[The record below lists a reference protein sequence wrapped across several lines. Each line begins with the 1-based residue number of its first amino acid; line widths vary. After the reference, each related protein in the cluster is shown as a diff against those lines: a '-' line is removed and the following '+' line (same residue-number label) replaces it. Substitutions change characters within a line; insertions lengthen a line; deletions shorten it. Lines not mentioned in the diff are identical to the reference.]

1 MNTTRHT
8 LSGFVE
14 KNWINMI
21 RPVSLESENDTL
33 TSSYGKFTAKPLER
47 GYGQTL
53 GNSLRRVLLSSLQGA
68 GIVAIRIEGV
78 EHEFGTINNVK
89 EEVSE
94 IILNLKEVFFK
105 INGKENVILN
115 LEKSEEGPV
124 CAGDIA
130 ENPNVQILNPEHII
144 ANISSGGSIKMEL
157 KVGWGK
163 GYVTALDNKEQY
175 DLPVD
180 WIYLDTLFSPIH
192 RVNYTVTN
200 SRVGKRTDYDKLT
213 LEVWTNSGVEPVD
226 AVAYSAKILRDQLV
240 VFLNFKDKDDF
251 SRIDS
256 KSSSSKINAN
266 SILMKLVSEL
276 ELSVR
281 SANCLQNANIKYIYE
296 LVSKTEGE
304 MLRTKNFGR
313 KSLNEI
319 KEILSQMGL
328 YLGMKVDGVMKELQV
343 NDEDNSQNDTSIDE

>member
-1 MNTTRHT
+1 MDT
-8 LSGFVE
+8 FVE
-14 KNWINMI
+14 KNWTNMI
-21 RPVSLESENDTL
+21 RPVALEGDNEASN
-33 TSSYGKFTAKPLER
+33 SAYGKFVARPLER

-78 EHEFGTINNVK
+78 DHEFGTINNVK

-94 IILNLKEVFFK
+94 IILNLKEVRFK
-105 INGKENVILN
+105 LRGKEDVILT
-115 LEKSEEGPV
+115 LEKSGEGPV
-124 CAGDIA
+124 KAGDITDSA
-130 ENPNVQILNPEHII
+130 SVEVLNPDHVIC
-144 ANISSGGSIKMEL
+144 NISSGGNIRMEIK
-157 KVGWGK
+157 VARGK
-163 GYVTALDNKEQY
+163 GYVTALDNKEEF
-175 DLPVD
+175 DLPVG
-180 WIYLDTLFSPIH
+180 WIYLDTLFSPVH

-213 LEVWTNSGVEPVD
+213 LEVWTNSGIDPTD
-226 AVAYSAKILRDQLV
+226 AVAFSAKILRDQLA
-240 VFLNFKDKDDF
+240 VFLNFEDEDEAVRVETTQTTTHQ
-251 SRIDS
+251 SP
-256 KSSSSKINAN
+256 AN
-266 SILMKLVSEL
+266 NFLLKPVSEL

-328 YLGMKVDGVMKELQV
+328 GLGMKVDSIMKEMQEKK
-343 NDEDNSQNDTSIDE
+343 DAE

>member
-1 MNTTRHT
+1 MTTYV
-8 LSGFVE
+8 S
-14 KNWINMI
+14 KNWTSMI
-21 RPVSLESENDTL
+21 RPVALEADSETL
-33 TSSYGKFTAKPLER
+33 TPGYAKFVAKPLER

-68 GIVAIRIEGV
+68 GIIAVRIEGV

-94 IILNLKEVFFK
+94 ILLNLKEVRFK
-105 INGKENVILN
+105 INVKEDVVLT
-115 LEKSEEGPV
+115 LEKTGEGPV
-124 CAGDIA
+124 KAGDIA
-130 ENPNVQILNPEHII
+130 EIANVEVLNPDHVI

-157 KVGWGK
+157 KVARGK
-163 GYVTALDNKEQY
+163 GYVTAVDNKDDFE
-175 DLPVD
+175 LPVG
-180 WIYLDTLFSPIH
+180 WIYIDTLFSPVH
-192 RVNYTVTN
+192 RVNYSVTN

-213 LEVWTNSGVEPVD
+213 LEVWTNAGIDPQD
-226 AVAYSAKILRDQLV
+226 AIAFSAKILRDQLA
-240 VFLNFKDKDDF
+240 VFLNFEDEEEITKLE
-251 SRIDS
+251 S
-256 KSSSSKINAN
+256 KPKQAQSNAN
-266 SILMKLVSEL
+266 NALLKPVSEL

-328 YLGMKVDGVMKELQV
+328 GLGMKVDSIMKEIKEKQ
-343 NDEDNSQNDTSIDE
+343 EAEGGQ

>member
-1 MNTTRHT
+1 MDP
-8 LSGFVE
+8 FVE
-14 KNWINMI
+14 KNWASLI
-21 RPVSLESENDTL
+21 RPTALETDMEVTHAC
-33 TSSYGKFTAKPLER
+33 YGKFIARPLER

-94 IILNLKEVFFK
+94 IILNLKEVYFK
-105 INGKENVILN
+105 IKGKEDIILN
-115 LEKSEEGPV
+115 LEKSGEGPV
-124 CAGDIA
+124 QAKHIQ
-130 ENPNVQILNPEHII
+130 ENLNVEVLNPEHII
-144 ANISSGGSIKMEL
+144 CNVSSGGSIKMEL
-157 KVGWGK
+157 QLARGK
-163 GYVTALDNKEQY
+163 GYVTALSNKEMF
-175 DLPVD
+175 DLPLG
-180 WIYLDTLFSPIH
+180 WIYLDTLFSPVH

-200 SRVGKRTDYDKLT
+200 SRVGKRTDYDKLS
-213 LEVWTNSGVEPVD
+213 LEVWTNSGIGPID
-226 AVAYSAKILRDQLV
+226 AVAYSAKILRDQLS
-240 VFLNFKDKDDF
+240 VFLNFEDEEETSYLEKTAL
-251 SRIDS
+251 SRTPAPTS
-256 KSSSSKINAN
+256 NNA
-266 SILMKLVSEL
+266 LLKPVSEL

-296 LVSKTEGE
+296 LVSKAEGE

-328 YLGMKVDGVMKELQV
+328 GLGMRVDNIMKEMKGE
-343 NDEDNSQNDTSIDE
+343 NGEDA

>member
-1 MNTTRHT
+1 MAIDN
-8 LSGFVE
+8 FVS
-14 KNWINMI
+14 KNWSSMI
-21 RPVSLESENDTL
+21 RPVSLEQDGDSYKTH
-33 TSSYGKFTAKPLER
+33 YGKFVARPLER

-68 GIVAIRIEGV
+68 GIVAIRIDGV

-94 IILNLKEVFFK
+94 IILNLKEVRFK
-105 INGKENVILN
+105 IKGKEDVTLT
-115 LEKSEEGPV
+115 LEKSGEGPV
-124 CAGDIA
+124 KASDITETA
-130 ENPNVQILNPEHII
+130 NIEVLNPEHVIC
-144 ANISSGGSIKMEL
+144 NVSSGGSIKMEL
-157 KVGWGK
+157 KVARGK
-163 GYVTALDNKEQY
+163 GYVTALDNKEEY
-175 DLPVD
+175 ELPVG
-180 WIYLDTLFSPIH
+180 WIYIDTLFSPVN

-200 SRVGKRTDYDKLT
+200 ARVGKRTDFDKLT
-213 LEVWTNSGVEPVD
+213 LEVWTNAGIEPSE
-226 AVAYSAKILRDQLV
+226 AIAYSAKILRDQLA
-240 VFLNFKDKDDF
+240 VFLSFEDEDEVVRVESAKPAAAAT
-251 SRIDS
+251 
-256 KSSSSKINAN
+256 SSAAPANNA
-266 SILMKLVSEL
+266 LLKPVSEL

-328 YLGMKVDGVMKELQV
+328 GLGMKVDSLMKEIKEKQ
-343 NDEDNSQNDTSIDE
+343 DA

>member
-1 MNTTRHT
+1 MDNFTA
-8 LSGFVE
+8 
-14 KNWINMI
+14 KNWASMI
-21 RPVSLESENDTL
+21 RPVALEMDKDSFRSD
-33 TSSYGKFTAKPLER
+33 YGKFVAKPLER

-68 GIVAIRIEGV
+68 GIVAFRIEGV
-78 EHEFGTINNVK
+78 DHEFDTINNVK

-94 IILNLKEVFFK
+94 IILNLKEIRFK
-105 INGKENVILN
+105 LRGKEDVLLT
-115 LEKSEEGPV
+115 LEKTGEGPV
-124 CAGDIA
+124 RASDISA
-130 ENPNVQILNPEHII
+130 NSDIEVLNPDHII
-144 ANISSGGSIKMEL
+144 ANISSGGSIRMEL
-157 KVGWGK
+157 KVGRGK
-163 GYVTALDNKEQY
+163 GYVTSADNQEKYE
-175 DLPVD
+175 LPVG
-180 WIYLDTLFSPIH
+180 WIYLDTLFSPVA

-213 LEVWTNSGVEPVD
+213 LEVWTNSGVDPQD
-226 AVAYSAKILRDQLV
+226 AVAHSAKILRDQLT
-240 VFLNFKDKDDF
+240 VFLNFEDEEEIA
-251 SRIDS
+251 RIEQKPQQPQS
-256 KSSSSKINAN
+256 NAN
-266 SILMKLVSEL
+266 SALLKPVSEL

-328 YLGMKVDGVMKELQV
+328 GLGMKVDSIMKEIKEQETQDQL
-343 NDEDNSQNDTSIDE
+343 

>member
-1 MNTTRHT
+1 MRMDT
-8 LSGFVE
+8 FVE
-14 KNWINMI
+14 KNWTNMI
-21 RPVSLESENDTL
+21 RPVSLEGEAEA
-33 TSSYGKFTAKPLER
+33 SSYGKFVARPLER

-78 EHEFGTINNVK
+78 DHEFGTINNVK

-94 IILNLKEVFFK
+94 IILNLKEVRFK
-105 INGKENVILN
+105 LKGKEDVILT
-115 LEKSEEGPV
+115 LEKSGEGPV
-124 CAGDIA
+124 TAANIA
-130 ENPNVQILNPEHII
+130 ENSAVEVLNPDHTIC
-144 ANISSGGSIKMEL
+144 NVSSGGNIRMEIK
-157 KVGWGK
+157 VARGK
-163 GYVTALDNKEQY
+163 GYVTALDNKEEY
-175 DLPVD
+175 DLPVG
-180 WIYLDTLFSPIH
+180 WIYIDTLFSPVH

-213 LEVWTNSGVEPVD
+213 LEVWTNSGIDPND
-226 AVAYSAKILRDQLV
+226 AVAFSAKILRDQLA
-240 VFLNFKDKDDF
+240 VFLNFEDEDEVVRVETQQ
-251 SRIDS
+251 SAPAQS
-256 KSSSSKINAN
+256 PAN
-266 SILMKLVSEL
+266 NFLLKPVSEL

-328 YLGMKVDGVMKELQV
+328 GLGMKVDSIMKEMQEKK
-343 NDEDNSQNDTSIDE
+343 DAE